1 MQVSHSVCTRCVGLI
16 RVLLTGADVT
26 ITSRHGYTALHYA
39 ARRGNLG
46 IVQTLLEHNASVDA
60 QDCGQLTPL
69 MVAMRTL
76 CLGANSN
83 DQDTR
88 QRIVEA
94 LIVPSTSI
102 NAVDIKGC
110 TALGIATGTIIK
122 GSEKDT
128 PIIAASLCIRV
139 IEAGQN

>member
-1 MQVSHSVCTRCVGLI
+1 VSP
-16 RVLLTGADVT
+16 D
-26 ITSRHGYTALHYA
+26 GYAALHYA
-39 ARRGNLG
+39 ALRGDLR

-60 QDCGQLTPL
+60 QDCNQSTPL
-69 MVAMRTL
+69 MIAMDTL
-76 CLGANSN
+76 SANSN
-83 DQDTR
+83 DQDTQ